1 MNLEYLCVSFSD
13 LSECFFVN
21 FGKLFCGKL
30 LCRFYSLL
38 FLFGIFNVYACY
50 CRIALLNTDIF
61 PIATA
66 PYTPLPRYFFII
78 APPFYRITV
87 LPHRLTVR

>member
-13 LSECFFVN
+13 LSERFFVN
-21 FGKLFCGKL
+21 LGKLFCGKL

-61 PIATA
+61 LL
-66 PYTPLPRYFFII
+66 PLRRIRLCQDISSLLLPLFIG
-78 APPFYRITV
+78 
-87 LPHRLTVR
+87 